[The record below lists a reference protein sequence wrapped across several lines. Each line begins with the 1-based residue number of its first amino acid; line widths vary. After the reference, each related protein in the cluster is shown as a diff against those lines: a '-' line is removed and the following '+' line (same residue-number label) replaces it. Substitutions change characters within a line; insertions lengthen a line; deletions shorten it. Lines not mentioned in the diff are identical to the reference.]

1 MTKKVKS
8 ILLGLFISILAVL
21 PTFAA
26 TINGEVESEVIV
38 QNDNRVVV
46 QLYDRRGN
54 WIADAILEINNPR
67 NGKIGIYMETQCH
80 MAVDEIIMN
89 VAVDK
94 QVGSNSWQQ
103 VDYLSYTF
111 TAKKNQELTDA
122 SVDLQLTGQEANAV
136 YKLRGVHAAILNGS
150 TETLTSATPGLLIT
164 DH

>member
-1 MTKKVKS
+1 MTKKVKC

-26 TINGEVESEVIV
+26 TVNGEVESEVIV
-38 QNDNRVVV
+38 QNDNRIVV

-54 WIADAILEINNPR
+54 WIADGILEINNPR

-94 QVGSNSWQQ
+94 QVGTNSWQQ

-111 TAKKNQELTDA
+111 TAKENQELTDA
-122 SVDLQLTGQEANAV
+122 TVDLQLPGQEANKV
-136 YKLRGVHAAILNGS
+136 YKLRGVYTASLNGR
-150 TETLTSATPGLLIT
+150 TETLSSATSGLLIT